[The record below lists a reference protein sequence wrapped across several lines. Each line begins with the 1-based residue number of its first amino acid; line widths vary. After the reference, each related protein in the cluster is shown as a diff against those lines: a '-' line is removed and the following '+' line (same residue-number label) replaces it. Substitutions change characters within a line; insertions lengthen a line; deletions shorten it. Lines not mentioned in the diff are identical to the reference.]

1 MTEKIK
7 LSTAMRSGAEGIR
20 PEFWWFK
27 IGGEVMLMGEK
38 ILDATAACDLGC
50 AWIGAIK
57 AGVETAPRYYQ
68 IEPYKGTFLD
78 WMEEYWPELNSTVI
92 NPDNQ
97 EPGTLLMAILWLN
110 DQWTREQVIEWL
122 EGLGY

>member
-1 MTEKIK
+1 MIK
-7 LSTAMRSGAEGIR
+7 LSAAMRSGAEGVL

-27 IGGEVMLMGEK
+27 IGGEVMHYGDK

-68 IEPYKGTFLD
+68 IEHYNGTFLE
-78 WMEEYWPELNSTVI
+78 WMQEYWPELKSTVI
-92 NPDNQ
+92 NPDAQ
-97 EPGTLLMAILWLN
+97 EPDSLLSTILWLN
-110 DQWTREQVIEWL
+110 DVWTREQVIEWL
-122 EGLGY
+122 EEMGL